1 MVPSPWWVMLPNR
14 TPGKL
19 EWQTKFRRET
29 PSSHWIIVAVS
40 NLFSSRDFH
49 YADCHKQA
57 LRVSTMWGIE
67 SGENHVWIFVSAFTC
82 STDEWNGKYLKPET
96 LFISSSKTHSE
107 PLWSTGIAAPR
118 VINHSLF
125 RPGFIVW
132 NCPTPAL
139 DGRAPR
145 HGALCFLPW
154 SCGHTWRPRVFSKR
168 GSWWLLGMI

>member
-1 MVPSPWWVMLPNR
+1 M
-14 TPGKL
+14 
-19 EWQTKFRRET
+19 

-40 NLFSSRDFH
+40 NLFSSCDLH

-57 LRVSTMWGIE
+57 LRVSTTWGIE

-125 RPGFIVW
+125 GPGFIVW

-139 DGRAPR
+139 DGRTPR
-145 HGALCFLPW
+145 HGGPLFLALVPW
-154 SCGHTWRPRVFSKR
+154 TYLEAPGLQPRR
-168 GSWWLLGMI
+168 LLVTVVHDVEVTYAFQNTKGQM